1 MQESCNSSRPL
12 CICSKNMTT
21 DQLLRHMR
29 QNLQLDHFELAY
41 HSLEPEKGR
50 RLCMTGICRQ
60 CGQRLCYGVELPEHE
75 APERL
80 LAAMK
85 LSFSTVLVAAPG
97 GEVLTYWESGHPD
110 EYDIWELIT
119 RDARYRKAAELLEES
134 VEVRVS
140 HYIYETESPG
150 PDAHAEQ
157 SHFDLLDAYN
167 ELARR
172 HRRSR
177 FEHREDVSKVRTFSL
192 HLEL

>member
-80 LAAMK
+80 LAAIYHWCLHLWMVEGFR
-85 LSFSTVLVAAPG
+85 SAEDERDFRTVFSSLFHK
-97 GEVLTYWESGHPD
+97 ED
-110 EYDIWELIT
+110 
-119 RDARYRKAAELLEES
+119 
-134 VEVRVS
+134 
-140 HYIYETESPG
+140 
-150 PDAHAEQ
+150 Q
-157 SHFDLLDAYN
+157 
-167 ELARR
+167 ELAECQKRFHSLSQAAVITAR
-172 HRRSR
+172 ILRVLAHRST
-177 FEHREDVSKVRTFSL
+177 KRTTV
-192 HLEL
+192 